1 MKNSLKFL
9 SIFICI
15 FTANTSKANEYKVK
29 KFNYSE
35 MINYSIKPDVV
46 YNDNIKEN
54 IYFFSLFNSNDK
66 LVAIKESNET
76 ELTPV
81 LFTNDSENEIL
92 LKDINNYLNIFSIK
106 TDNNSLKKVTYFEEN
121 DSKVS
126 LLKRGGCF
134 GGSTLSCI
142 DHAVSACLNNASCA
156 FACGITWQYCLSGI
170 TIACA
175 VNCNKNPQIQAPE

>member
-1 MKNSLKFL
+1 MKNNLKFL
-9 SIFICI
+9 SLFICI
-15 FTANTSKANEYKVK
+15 FTANTIKANEYKVK

-106 TDNNSLKKVTYFEEN
+106 TDNNSFKKVTYFEEN

-134 GGSTLSCI
+134 GGSTLACI
-142 DHAVSACLNNASCA
+142 GIALRACYGDPDCRNLCEIAGWRCSAAIA
-156 FACGITWQYCLSGI
+156 
-170 TIACA
+170 IACA
-175 VNCNKNPQIQAPE
+175 VNCNKTSQEIEAP